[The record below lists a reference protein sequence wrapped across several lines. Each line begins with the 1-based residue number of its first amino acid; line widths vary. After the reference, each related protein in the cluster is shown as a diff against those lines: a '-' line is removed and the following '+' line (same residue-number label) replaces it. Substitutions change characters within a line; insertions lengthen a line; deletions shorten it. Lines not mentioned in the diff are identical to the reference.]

1 MNRIY
6 ISSIF
11 FKNYK
16 AFRRFSLSLQDT
28 NILVGPN
35 NCGKSTIIGA
45 LRVLAA
51 GLRRARARKPERV
64 MIGDTA
70 YPGYILE
77 PDLLPIS
84 TENVHTDYEDVDS
97 SIDFRLSNGNV
108 LHIYFPKR
116 GGCALVPEA
125 MRKRIASP
133 AGFELEFPI
142 SVSVV
147 PVLGPLEHEEA
158 LVKAATVQRNLHTNL
173 ASRHFRNFWFYYA
186 QGFDEFAE
194 LVMRTWP
201 GMEVE
206 RPEQSGETVLM
217 FCREE
222 RMTRELFWAGFG
234 FQIWCQLLT
243 HISRARD
250 DSILVIDEP
259 EIYLHPDVQ
268 RQLLSILRGLGPSV
282 LLATHS
288 TEIMSEADP
297 SEILLVEKTNR
308 SAERLKDVAGVQI
321 ALEQIGSVQNITL
334 TRLARSRKILFV
346 EGSDFDLISK
356 FAKAIG
362 LHEVA
367 TGNEITAVKVEG
379 FSGAERIQN
388 IAWGM
393 KRTLGTQL
401 QMAAVLDRDFFPDEQ
416 IDEIRTS
423 LERNTLFTHIHN
435 RKELE
440 NYLLVPEVLQ
450 RAIAASS
457 TITNPPTV
465 VDLQRLLRDITDVL
479 KAEVLSQ
486 FVAKRCAYFRGS
498 GLDQATISAE
508 AIRRFDHQ
516 WQDLDSRLLIVPGKE
531 ILRQL
536 RQSIKEQYGVTL
548 TDHRLVSAFRRKDIP
563 ADMLD
568 LLAKLEQLRVTEF
581 ASE

>member
-1 MNRIY
+1 MNRTY
-6 ISSIF
+6 ISSVLF
-11 FKNYK
+11 RNYK
-16 AFRRFSLSLQDT
+16 AFHRFSLSLQDT

-45 LRVLAA
+45 FRVLAA
-51 GLRRARARKPERV
+51 GLRRAGARKPERV
-64 MIGDTA
+64 IIGDTA
-70 YPGYILE
+70 YPGYMLE
-77 PDLLPIS
+77 PDVLPIS
-84 TENVHTDYEDVDS
+84 TENVHTDYADVDS

-108 LHIYFPKR
+108 LHVYFPNR

-125 MRKRIASP
+125 TRKRIVSP
-133 AGFELEFPI
+133 ASFESEFPI

-158 LVKAATVQRNLHTNL
+158 LVKPATVQRNLHTHL

-186 QGFDEFAE
+186 EGFEEFAN
-194 LVMRTWP
+194 LVTKTWS

-217 FCREE
+217 FCREK

-282 LLATHS
+282 VLATHS

-297 SEILLVEKTNR
+297 AEILLVEKTNR

-321 ALEQIGSVQNITL
+321 ALEQIGSIQNITL

-346 EGSDFDLISK
+346 EGGDFDLISK
-356 FAKAIG
+356 FAKIVG

-367 TGNEITAVKVEG
+367 AGNEITAVKVEG
-379 FSGAERIQN
+379 FSGAERIRN

-393 KRTLGTQL
+393 NRTLGTQL

-416 IDEIRTS
+416 IKEIKTS
-423 LERNTLFTHIHN
+423 LERNTAFTHIHS

-440 NYLLVPEVLQ
+440 NYLLIPDVLQ
-450 RAIAASS
+450 RAIAASPS
-457 TITNPPTV
+457 TASPPTV
-465 VDLQRLLRDITDVL
+465 VDIKRLLCDITDAL

-486 FVAKRCAYFRGS
+486 FVAKCCAHFRGS

-508 AIRRFDHQ
+508 AIRWFDQ
-516 WQDLDSRLLIVPGKE
+516 RWQDLDSRLLIVPGKE
-531 ILRQL
+531 TLRQL
-536 RQSIKEQYGVTL
+536 RQCVKEQYSVTL

-563 ADMLD
+563 ADLLD
-568 LLAKLEQLRVTEF
+568 LLTKLEQLRVTEF
-581 ASE
+581 ASD